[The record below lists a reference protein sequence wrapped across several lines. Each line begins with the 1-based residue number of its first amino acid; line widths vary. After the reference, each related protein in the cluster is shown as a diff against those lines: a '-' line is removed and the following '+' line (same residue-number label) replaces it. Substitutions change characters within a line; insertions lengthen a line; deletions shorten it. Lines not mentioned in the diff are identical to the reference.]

1 MEIEIA
7 DRYVWMQDV
16 TVRIVLYSGTT
27 DYGGLRVYC
36 RFGIEMGGRY
46 TGYMGH
52 LRLLRMLAYIHA
64 TSYSRETWDTKDSN
78 GSNVQGS
85 QRLRSKTTQA

>member
-1 MEIEIA
+1 MDA
-7 DRYVWMQDV
+7 GCYG
-16 TVRIVLYSGTT
+16 TYSGTT

-36 RFGIEMGGRY
+36 RFWVEMGGDIRDTWDTCNIEMY
-46 TGYMGH
+46 TH
-52 LRLLRMLAYIHA
+52 IHA

-85 QRLRSKTTQA
+85 QRVRSKTTQA

>member
-1 MEIEIA
+1 MEIEIV

-36 RFGIEMGGRY
+36 RFWVEMGGDIRD
-46 TGYMGH
+46 
-52 LRLLRMLAYIHA
+52 
-64 TSYSRETWDTKDSN
+64 TWDTCN
-78 GSNVQGS
+78 IENACIHT
-85 QRLRSKTTQA
+85 RH

>member
-1 MEIEIA
+1 MDA
-7 DRYVWMQDV
+7 GCHG
-16 TVRIVLYSGTT
+16 TYSGTT

-36 RFGIEMGGRY
+36 RFWEEMGEIYGIHG
-46 TGYMGH
+46 TPAI
-52 LRLLRMLAYIHA
+52 LRMHAYIHA

-85 QRLRSKTTQA
+85 QRVRSKTTQA